1 MIAIKACRS
10 GGSTLVSMLTDRT
23 RPRPSLLPREHG
35 AYAQLGIALLAGLG
49 LAPPGIRAVLQGLLT
64 VLVFL
69 ASEPLM
75 VLLDRRG
82 AELRRQASRQAGT
95 RLSQLGALALLIAIP
110 AWAGATPVQ
119 FASLIA
125 PIVLALGL
133 FTLFLAKRE
142 HTPLGEGVT
151 AWAMASTACP
161 VALLA
166 GATPLK
172 SFQLFCLLGA
182 VLFVGMTVVRSH
194 LLSLKP
200 GKTFWSR
207 SIPALLGF
215 LLLSAT
221 ATLALAHQLSWMA
234 ALCGLP
240 VTGMALEVWIR
251 PRPSRPLKQLGWLL
265 AGASALGAALAVAGL
280 R

>member
-1 MIAIKACRS
+1 
-10 GGSTLVSMLTDRT
+10 MLTDRAK
-23 RPRPSLLPREHG
+23 PRPSLLPREHG
-35 AYAQLGIALLAGLG
+35 AYAQLGIALLAGLC
-49 LAPPGIRAVLQGLLT
+49 LARPGVRAVLQGLLT

-69 ASEPLM
+69 TSEPLM
-75 VLLDRRG
+75 VLLGRRG

-95 RLSQLGALALLIAIP
+95 RLGQLGVVALLVAIP

-125 PIVLALGL
+125 PILLALGL

-142 HTPLGEGVT
+142 HTPLGEGAT
-151 AWAMASTACP
+151 AWAMASAACP
-161 VALLA
+161 VAFLA
-166 GATPLK
+166 EATPLK
-172 SFQLFCLLGA
+172 GFQLFFLLGA
-182 VLFVGMTVVRSH
+182 VLFVGMTVVRGH

-200 GKTFWSR
+200 GMTFWSR
-207 SIPALLGF
+207 SHPALLGF
-215 LLLSAT
+215 LLLAAT
-221 ATLALAHQLSWMA
+221 TALALTHRLSWMA

-240 VTGMALEVWIR
+240 ITGMALEVWIR

-265 AGASALGAALAVAGL
+265 AAASALGAALAVAGL